1 MLVSWGYKF
10 NEAEIDF
17 NSLNIGSIET
27 NLFSQF
33 TCLKKLTLRN
43 NKILRLFQDT
53 FKSCQCLTYLDMS
66 FNRISQLA
74 PGDFYGALNLQSIY
88 LNNNLIE
95 IINLNTFQNL
105 PGVVNYNF
113 DNNPVTDLYKIT
125 LLNGVL
131 TSTFIG

>member
-10 NEAEIDF
+10 NEAEIDL
-17 NSLNIGSIET
+17 NSLNIGSIEA
-27 NLFSQF
+27 NLFSKF

-53 FKSCQCLTYLDMS
+53 FKNCPCLNYLDIS
-66 FNRISQLA
+66 YNRISQLV
-74 PGDFYGALNLQSIY
+74 PGEFDGASNLESIY
-88 LNNNLIE
+88 LNNNIIE
-95 IINLNTFQNL
+95 IIDLNTFQNL
-105 PGVVNYNF
+105 PQIVDYNF
-113 DNNPVTDLYKIT
+113 DNNPVTALYSFT